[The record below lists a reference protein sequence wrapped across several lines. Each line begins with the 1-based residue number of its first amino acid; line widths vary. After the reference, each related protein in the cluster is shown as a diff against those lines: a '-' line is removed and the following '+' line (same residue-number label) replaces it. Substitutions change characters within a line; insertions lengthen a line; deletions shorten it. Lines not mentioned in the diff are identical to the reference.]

1 MGKQSNK
8 NNNDLDKTHAKKYQS
23 HDQDFDE
30 TFDLLL
36 FLPKIDLSSCG
47 SLRQCFIKFL
57 KNVICSGGLNETKS
71 KYLRYKAL
79 FLKPVLKLVSA
90 SSFKN

>member
-36 FLPKIDLSSCG
+36 LLPKIDLSSCG
-47 SLRQCFIKFL
+47 SLR
-57 KNVICSGGLNETKS
+57 
-71 KYLRYKAL
+71 
-79 FLKPVLKLVSA
+79 
-90 SSFKN
+90 